1 MWIVDDSESSKR
13 RQRRFVMAGGYG
25 RYLPTYGTYLHTIPT
40 YLPIYIRYLLEN
52 LKVASGSSGAAVA
65 LHNSCCRYLQLKAT
79 LLVDMLLVEMVMKLD
94 SNMAFLKSNLL
105 AQKLIFLKKN
115 CTNQPTKVHR

>member
-1 MWIVDDSESSKR
+1 MVGTYLW
-13 RQRRFVMAGGYG
+13 
-25 RYLPTYGTYLHTIPT
+25 YLPTYHTCRRYLVS
-40 YLPIYIRYLLEN
+40 RYLLEN
-52 LKVASGSSGAAVA
+52 LKVASGRVAAVA

-105 AQKLIFLKKN
+105 AQKLLFLKKI
-115 CTNQPTKVHR
+115 CTNQPTKVHQ